1 MAVKNIVVSVTGAPH
16 SLVAAKY
23 AIYLSKLL
31 NSKLTGLY
39 VIDEKSLQELL
50 KTKIFVE
57 VEAMEFQRELE
68 EQGKRF
74 FERVKT
80 MASSKGVEFEGVMLK
95 GVVHTQVV
103 NKAKEIGADILV
115 MGELKEIK
123 SMTETFYNP
132 GERIFREATCPVVIV
147 KNSAEVE
154 KIYKEM

>member
-1 MAVKNIVVSVTGAPH
+1 MAVKNIAVSVTGAPH

-50 KTKIFVE
+50 KTNIFVQ
-57 VEAMEFQRELE
+57 VEAMEFERELE
-68 EQGKRF
+68 EQGKKF
-74 FERVKT
+74 FERVKI
-80 MASSKGVEFEGVMLK
+80 MASSKGVEFEGIMLK

-123 SMTETFYNP
+123 SVTETFYNP
-132 GERIFREATCPVVIV
+132 GERIFRESPCPVVIV
-147 KNSAEVE
+147 KNTQEVE
-154 KIYKEM
+154 RLYREL